1 LGPEAVFVMCNH
13 ATTPTFRKR
22 GPVLAA
28 LVLLGPA
35 SLPTWALEVR
45 DPLHAVVTR
54 VVKRVEWQRAQ
65 TSLWQRAAVET
76 LLVGGDTLR
85 TAADA
90 KAELLYGDGS
100 VSRIGSLTSLT
111 LTGERRRELRLDA
124 GTLWLH
130 IQKGGAGMRIL
141 TPGAVATV
149 TGTELLV
156 QVDPQRRATEVTV
169 FEGAVNVT
177 GDIGQLVRVVGGTTT
192 RVPFQAPAAAPVPL
206 DSGKLQQR
214 TLLFKPLSVDPVEP
228 AGAPTPVPLAPSV
241 GPAAT
246 PVPADGGRTT
256 PVGPTGA
263 TATSAPGQPPEPAVG
278 PSPAAPS
285 SRPDLKGQTEKL
297 LDPRVINGSPTTGS
311 VKVIIE

>member
-1 LGPEAVFVMCNH
+1 MVFVMCYPSS
-13 ATTPTFRKR
+13 TPTHHAR
-22 GPVLAA
+22 GLVLAA
-28 LVLLGPA
+28 LVVLGPA
-35 SLPTWALEVR
+35 SSPTWALEAT

-54 VVKRVEWQRAQ
+54 VVRRVEWQRAR
-65 TSLWQRAAVET
+65 TAVWQRAFVDT

-111 LTGERRRELRLDA
+111 LTGERRREVRLDA
-124 GTLWLH
+124 GTIWLH
-130 IQKGGAGMRIL
+130 IRKGGAGMRVF

-156 QVDPQRRATEVTV
+156 QVDPVRRATEVTV

-206 DSGKLQQR
+206 DAGKLQQR
-214 TLLFKPLSVDPVEP
+214 SLLVKPLSVEP
-228 AGAPTPVPLAPSV
+228 GGPGEATPPPPPVP

-246 PVPADGGRTT
+246 PVPVDGGRPATVA
-256 PVGPTGA
+256 PAVADPTA
-263 TATSAPGQPPEPAVG
+263 APAQPPEP
-278 PSPAAPS
+278 PAAASGGTPS
-285 SRPDLKGQTEKL
+285 ARPDLKGQTEKL

-311 VKVIIE
+311 VRVIIE